1 MTISHGKVY
10 KSTFGDGQVSVIA
23 NMGTQAYE
31 YNSKR
36 FGKVTLPPYGFI
48 VEAQTFVAFHAKSF
62 NGLDY
67 ENAPLFTLRSLDGK
81 LLEQSNLVRIY
92 HGFGEPTL
100 RWRGKTTQ
108 VNREQILSFR

>member
-1 MTISHGKVY
+1 LQKSFIFDLWLTTYLSQDTHCEMTISHGKVH

-67 ENAPLFTLRSLDGK
+67 ENAPCLR
-81 LLEQSNLVRIY
+81 
-92 HGFGEPTL
+92 FG
-100 RWRGKTTQ
+100 
-108 VNREQILSFR
+108 V